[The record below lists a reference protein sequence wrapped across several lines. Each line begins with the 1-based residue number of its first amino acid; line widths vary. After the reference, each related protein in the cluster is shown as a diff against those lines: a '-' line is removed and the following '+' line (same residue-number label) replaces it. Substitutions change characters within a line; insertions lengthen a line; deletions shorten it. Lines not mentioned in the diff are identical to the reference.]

1 MTKFGVMTSKR
12 LRVTV
17 VDVEGQNICLL
28 GRNWIRAL
36 RIKTDEEDIQSTD
49 KVHSVT
55 SESMSTKFPLLFQD
69 SLGRMNKFKT
79 HIGQSDDVKP

>member
-55 SESMSTKFPLLFQD
+55 SESMSTKFPLYFYF
-69 SLGRMNKFKT
+69 GT
-79 HIGQSDDVKP
+79 A